1 MSVAPKGYQ
10 NDAVENALD
19 IFRYAEN
26 QLQQVDDADS
36 QRAISAFNGYQLKA
50 GH

>member
-19 IFRYAEN
+19 IFRYAEKPI
-26 QLQQVDDADS
+26 A
-36 QRAISAFNGYQLKA
+36 A
-50 GH
+50 G